1 MTFCHKTQF
10 CGRYYVSD
18 LRQTGGPEWPG
29 AYFRVPPEPVK
40 VWFAVHKNWS
50 RICTLVQMP
59 HGGI

>member
-29 AYFRVPPEPVK
+29 AYFRVTPEPVK
-40 VWFAVHKNWS
+40 VWYAPLFADATWWNLIAQLSVF
-50 RICTLVQMP
+50 
-59 HGGI
+59 